1 MQIVEEVNASK
12 DTISN
17 DGVWQLVEGSEKVVV
32 ASGKKCFKYSPT
44 DDREELL
51 AKISGR
57 TGNLRAPT
65 LRIGNTFY
73 IGFNE
78 DMYTNQI
85 G

>member
-1 MQIVEEVNASK
+1 MQIIEEVNASK
-12 DTISN
+12 DTISD
-17 DGVWQLVEGSEKVVV
+17 DGVWQLVEDSEKVVV
-32 ASGKKCFKYSPT
+32 ASGKKCIAYSPA

-57 TGNLRAPT
+57 TGNLRAPA
-65 LRIGNTFY
+65 LRVGNTFY